1 MPFVSEIEVMFFTG
15 SAKWNR
21 SINEKDRVIYIVF
34 FAEFREKRICDHVRS
49 CRFKLC
55 MEQIV

>member
-1 MPFVSEIEVMFFTG
+1 MSFVSEIEVMFVTG
-15 SAKWNR
+15 SVKWNR
-21 SINEKDRVIYIVF
+21 AINEKGRVIHIVF
-34 FAEFREKRICDHVRS
+34 FAELCKKLICDHVRS